1 MFIVAAALVPGIAA
15 MTYYQ
20 GLGVLWNIALL
31 LIFCAAI
38 EMAITSL
45 KGQHATKLVVDG
57 SAAVTAL
64 LIAVCIPPFVSPGP
78 LLVGAAVAIGLAKH
92 TYGGLG
98 RNIFNPAMAGY
109 AAMLVS
115 FPLALSTWPS
125 LTGPNM
131 MDGLSGATLLTEF
144 RYREGLTSNEFHQ
157 AFETAINQHSL
168 VAMAFAAGGLVLVWQ
183 RLVQWRIPIAL
194 LVGVAIGALLGW
206 DQGSSES
213 HGSVWFHVT
222 TGGTVIAAFFVAS
235 DPVTHPE
242 NRLQQWL
249 FGILVGL
256 LIYVIRAYGAYP
268 DGIAFAILLA
278 NCATP
283 LLDRYARTSRAQP
296 GKVAKSAK
304 TEKVPKIG

>member
-1 MFIVAAALVPGIAA
+1 MFIVAAALLPGIAA

-38 EMAITSL
+38 EMAITAV
-45 KGQHATKLVVDG
+45 KGQPSTNLIVDG
-57 SAAVTAL
+57 SAVVTAI

-78 LLVGAAVAIGLAKH
+78 LFVGAAVAIGLAKH

-115 FPLALSTWPS
+115 FPVALSTWPS
-125 LTGPNM
+125 LTGP
-131 MDGLSGATLLTEF
+131 DGLSGATLLTEF
-144 RYREGLTSNEFHQ
+144 RYREGLTSSEFRQ
-157 AFETAINQHSL
+157 AFEAAIDQHSL
-168 VAMAFAAGGLVLVWQ
+168 ITLAFAFGGVALVWQ
-183 RLVQWRIPIAL
+183 RLVQWRIPAAL
-194 LVGVAIGALLGW
+194 FIGTALGALFGW

-213 HGSVWFHVT
+213 HGSVWFHIT

-242 NRLQQWL
+242 NRAQQWL

-278 NCATP
+278 NCTTP
-283 LLDRYARTSRAQP
+283 LLDRYARTSRDKA
-296 GKVAKSAK
+296 AKLSKTDKTAK
-304 TEKVPKIG
+304 NG